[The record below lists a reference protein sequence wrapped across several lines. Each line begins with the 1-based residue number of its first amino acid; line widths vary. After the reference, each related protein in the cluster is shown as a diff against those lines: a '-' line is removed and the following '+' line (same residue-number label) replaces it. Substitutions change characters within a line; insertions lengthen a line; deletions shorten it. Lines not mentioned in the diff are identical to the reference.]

1 MENAIGIFQRT
12 KRGFGFVTVDKLEE
26 DIFIPSKK
34 SLGAMNGDVVE
45 IEYSLE
51 KEEGKRLEGK
61 VVDIVERKTSEVVG
75 VYKDYSDFG
84 FVEVEDVKLSED
96 IFISKKMKGTLTAK
110 DGQVVVAKITK
121 YSTGIKKSQ
130 GVITEIL
137 GFPEEAGVEI
147 STIVKRFNLNTEFNE
162 KVIEEVSSISQTVEK
177 SSLKNRVDLR
187 DEIIITIDDEDSKDL
202 DDAISIKL
210 LDNGNFYLGVHI
222 ADVTHYVKE
231 KSHLDKEAYARA
243 TSVYLIDEV
252 IPMLPKELS
261 NGICSLNPGV
271 DRLTLSC
278 FMEIN
283 KQGKVV
289 KKEIVESVINS
300 TERMTYKNVSKLLRN
315 EDAELAKRYSHILE
329 HLFLMEKLQN
339 ILYKKRMDR
348 GSLDFEFKESK
359 IELDENRKPVSIT
372 AYERDISNRI
382 IEEFMLVANE
392 TIAEE
397 FCKLKIPF
405 VYRIHERPKI
415 EKFESL
421 NEFLVSLGE
430 NAVKEEHLN
439 PKYLQAIVQKYKD
452 TEEEQIINM
461 LILRSLMKAKYSS
474 VCVNHFGLN
483 ADYYCHFT
491 SPIRR
496 YPDLQIHRIIKKVIN
511 NNMDAKYKKKLE
523 KRVEFASIQSSE
535 RELVAQEAEKEVH
548 RFKKAEF
555 MMNKIGEEFEG
566 VVSSAT
572 RFGLFVQ
579 LENTV
584 EGLVTLDSLDD
595 DVYVYDEKKFNI
607 TGLSTEKVYK
617 VGTPVKVKVKSVDMK
632 NREIF
637 FSLIVDSDNI
647 EVA

>member
-187 DEIIITIDDEDSKDL
+187 DEIIITIDGEDSKDL

-289 KKEIVESVINS
+289 KKEIVESVISS

-430 NAVKEEHLN
+430 NTVKEEHLN
-439 PKYLQAIVQKYKD
+439 PKYLQGIVQKYKD

-548 RFKKAEF
+548 KFKKAEF

-637 FSLIVDSDNI
+637 FSLIVDSDNV

>member
-187 DEIIITIDDEDSKDL
+187 DEIIITIDGEDSKDL

-637 FSLIVDSDNI
+637 FSLIVDSDNV

>member
-1 MENAIGIFQRT
+1 M
-12 KRGFGFVTVDKLEE
+12 
-26 DIFIPSKK
+26 
-34 SLGAMNGDVVE
+34 
-45 IEYSLE
+45 
-51 KEEGKRLEGK
+51 
-61 VVDIVERKTSEVVG
+61 
-75 VYKDYSDFG
+75 
-84 FVEVEDVKLSED
+84 
-96 IFISKKMKGTLTAK
+96 
-110 DGQVVVAKITK
+110 
-121 YSTGIKKSQ
+121 
-130 GVITEIL
+130 
-137 GFPEEAGVEI
+137 
-147 STIVKRFNLNTEFNE
+147 
-162 KVIEEVSSISQTVEK
+162 
-177 SSLKNRVDLR
+177 
-187 DEIIITIDDEDSKDL
+187 
-202 DDAISIKL
+202 
-210 LDNGNFYLGVHI
+210 
-222 ADVTHYVKE
+222 THYVKE

-315 EDAELAKRYSHILE
+315 EDAELTKRYSHILE

-430 NAVKEEHLN
+430 NTVKEEHLN
-439 PKYLQAIVQKYKD
+439 PKYLQAIIQKYKD

-637 FSLIVDSDNI
+637 FSLIVDSDNV

>member
-34 SLGAMNGDVVE
+34 SLGAMNGDVIE

-51 KEEGKRLEGK
+51 KEEGKRIEGK
-61 VVDIVERKTSEVVG
+61 VIDILERKTSEVVG
-75 VYKDYSDFG
+75 IYRDYGDFG

-96 IFISKKMKGTLTAK
+96 IFISKKMKGALTAK
-110 DGQVVVAKITK
+110 DGQVVVVKITK
-121 YSTGIKKSQ
+121 YSTGRKKSQ

-147 STIVKRFNLNTEFNE
+147 ATIIKRFNLNTEFNE
-162 KVIEEVSSISQTVEK
+162 KVLEEVSSINQTVEK
-177 SSLKNRVDLR
+177 SSLKDRVDLR
-187 DEIIITIDDEDSKDL
+187 DEIIITIDGEDSKDL

-339 ILYKKRMDR
+339 ILYKKRMER

-421 NEFLVSLGE
+421 NEFLTSLGE
-430 NAVKEEHLN
+430 NTVKEEHLN
-439 PKYLQAIVQKYKD
+439 PKYLQGIVQKYKD

-637 FSLIVDSDNI
+637 FSLIVDSDNV

>member
-187 DEIIITIDDEDSKDL
+187 DEIIITIDGEDSKDL

-315 EDAELAKRYSHILE
+315 EDAELTKRYSHILE

-474 VCVNHFGLN
+474 MCVNHFGLN

-637 FSLIVDSDNI
+637 FSLIVDSDNV

>member
-121 YSTGIKKSQ
+121 YSTGTKKSQ

-187 DEIIITIDDEDSKDL
+187 DEIIITIDGEDSKDL

-474 VCVNHFGLN
+474 MCVNHFGLN